1 VRHLHQFRPTNPGV
15 GGEQGMDVKTVS
27 LATVFASLYAVLV
40 IFLAPISS
48 GPIQLRV
55 ADCLLPLAALFGWPV
70 IIGATL
76 GCLVGNAVGGM
87 IAFGSLNPFDVIL
100 GSVANFIATLAI
112 FALKKRKLLG
122 CVLASVIIGVIVG
135 GYLWIFVP
143 PPDIFNL
150 ALQPWTAM
158 MISLTLSSLVA
169 IAVIGYILLLAL
181 SQPNVIEPIKSRGL
195 KVYS

>member
-1 VRHLHQFRPTNPGV
+1 
-15 GGEQGMDVKTVS
+15 MDVKTVS
-27 LATVFASLYAVLV
+27 LAAVFASLYAVLV

-169 IAVIGYILLLAL
+169 IAVIGYILLLAF